1 MLMYYPYKTMFSC
14 VLISD
19 WYSMWLPFVHKQ
31 SDRGCLF
38 LAVKFQCV
46 FSACFDYVLKPSEVW
61 LLKMCVL
68 SINSS
73 IHILDVQFWRKMV
86 FNVLLFLTE
95 VHNLQHEHRLAQSHI
110 YCTLSVYVC
119 VCVCACVHAHCK
131 IHLYNCSITGSTST
145 VAGIIRSHLEVEQL
159 ISGKACSLYF
169 WKQSDVL
176 TTYSICYS
184 LVKYQWLLYS

>member
-1 MLMYYPYKTMFSC
+1 MTVQTFMSNWLKIKQSWMLMYYPYKTTFSC

-119 VCVCACVHAHCK
+119 VCVCVCVRACMHIVRFTYTIA
-131 IHLYNCSITGSTST
+131 
-145 VAGIIRSHLEVEQL
+145 
-159 ISGKACSLYF
+159 
-169 WKQSDVL
+169 VL
-176 TTYSICYS
+176 
-184 LVKYQWLLYS
+184 LVVLVR